1 MPTDTKVNDLKI
13 NVLSEAQY
21 EQIASPSATELYL
34 VPETVDTTP
43 TSGSTNPITSG
54 GVYNAL
60 QNIPEQEQSDWNETD
75 ATDPAYIKN
84 KPTLGTAAAKNVPSS
99 GDAATT
105 EVVMGDDT
113 RLSDARTPTSHTHGN
128 ITNDGK
134 VGSASGKILTTG
146 TGGAVQASDSI
157 TKSMISDF
165 PALAA
170 VATSGSYN
178 DLTNKPTIPTV
189 PTHRTV
195 NHEQITDSSFG
206 DINLHD
212 GFYFPNA
219 VQDYDG
225 NWYGAVVIGDQVW
238 LGENLRTT
246 HLADGTVINAGGNNT
261 SSTIRYY
268 YDNSSSNIPLEK
280 RGYLYNWS
288 SVMNGSSASDA
299 NPSGVQ
305 GVAPNGWHVPSVQEY
320 DELFSYIGKQNR
332 YIYSDNSSY
341 VAKSLASTSY
351 WSTNSSSGA
360 VGNEQSKNNTT
371 LFNAYPLGRYNS
383 AFELTFT
390 DAIFITTSAH
400 TNGNPKGKYIKYTRS
415 YVSQDVY
422 GKAVGLSVR
431 CVSDLT
437 PLQFRDWYVKTY
449 GTLQHKLDELPSMS
463 GNSGK
468 VLAVNGTETDV
479 EWVRPVTV
487 YSGSSEPS
495 ASLGEDGDIFILAS

>member
-21 EQIASPSATELYL
+21 EQIQSPSATELYL
-34 VPETVDTTP
+34 VPEVVDTTP

-54 GVYNAL
+54 GVYDAL

-84 KPTLGTAAAKNVPSS
+84 KPNL
-99 GDAATT
+99 AT
-105 EVVMGDDT
+105 
-113 RLSDARTPTSHTHGN
+113 
-128 ITNDGK
+128 
-134 VGSASGKILTTG
+134 
-146 TGGAVQASDSI
+146 
-157 TKSMISDF
+157 
-165 PALAA
+165 
-170 VATSGSYN
+170 VATSGSYNDLTNKPTLFSGNYN